1 MKRRTW
7 LLIGSLV
14 GFLAGVFPG
23 CQGRPEQYDL
33 AIVNGQIVDGS
44 GNPWFWADLGI
55 KDQKIVA
62 IKNKIPAD
70 QAKRVIDASGL
81 IVAPGF
87 IDIHTHADEDLI
99 RIPGCENYVSQG

>member
-1 MKRRTW
+1 M
-7 LLIGSLV
+7 
-14 GFLAGVFPG
+14 
-23 CQGRPEQYDL
+23 
-33 AIVNGQIVDGS
+33 
-44 GNPWFWADLGI
+44 
-55 KDQKIVA
+55 A

-99 RIPGCENYVSQG
+99 RIPGCENYVSQGVTRNFLSEVTVVATSFRWVTYLMK